1 MSAIILTTACTED
14 DATGDATNAPSSP
27 SLTVAL
33 DFEGDQSLIEAETTY
48 GFTVSISEAQ
58 ITNVRVH
65 LSQTGGTLP
74 MERISTYRVR

>member
-33 DFEGDQSLIEAETTY
+33 DFEAE
-48 GFTVSISEAQ
+48 
-58 ITNVRVH
+58 
-65 LSQTGGTLP
+65 
-74 MERISTYRVR
+74 